1 MIPNAAS
8 WIRRLK
14 LRRHP
19 EGGYYRETYRA
30 KDTVPAKALPRR
42 FAGQRCFST
51 AIYFL
56 LRGHDIS
63 RLHRLQ
69 SDELWHFYAGG
80 ALTIH
85 IITPPGQH
93 KLIKLGKNPK
103 RGESFQV
110 VIPSGGWFGAAVNNP
125 RAYSLVGCTVA
136 PGFDFADFEPG
147 NCRQLLAQYPQ
158 HAKIIRRLTA

>member
-1 MIPNAAS
+1 MPITAAS
-8 WIRRLK
+8 LIRRLK

-30 KDTVPAKALPRR
+30 KESAKGLPRR
-42 FAGQRCFST
+42 FAGSRCFST

-56 LRGHDIS
+56 LRGKDVS

-80 ALTIH
+80 ALSIH
-85 IITPPGQH
+85 VITPAGKHQ
-93 KLIKLGKNPK
+93 LVKLGNNLK
-103 RGESFQV
+103 RGEAFQAA
-110 VIPSGGWFGAAVNNP
+110 IPAGCWFGAALNKR

-136 PGFDFADFEPG
+136 PGFDFADFEPAD
-147 NCRQLLAQYPQ
+147 RRRLLAQYPQ
-158 HAKIIRRLTA
+158 HAKIIRSLTC